1 MIDFM
6 SLRDADGHGTY
17 TAPTVAESHT
27 FHASIRGYVTGIAKS
42 VTPKA
47 RLTAY
52 KGVYQTGA
60 RFVAKNCNRKL
71 IGARFFS
78 KGHEAAVGQGGPIVG
93 INQTIDFMSLRDV
106 DGHGTHTTSTIAES
120 HTFHASMGGYAVR
133 LAKGEGCQVSLKLL
147 VDTKRNK
154 VLLAEA
160 GKDFVDFLFNLLSS
174 PVDIAISL
182 LDTNSMTDSL
192 GNLYIITI
200 FNKFN
205 IKGVGTL
212 QKRVVHLGMN
222 EGLKLLKVSLQSK
235 SV

>member
-1 MIDFM
+1 MFRNGKWRAFG
-6 SLRDADGHGTY
+6 LL
-17 TAPTVAESHT
+17 
-27 FHASIRGYVTGIAKS
+27 ASVWFQRKYW
-42 VTPKA
+42 
-47 RLTAY
+47 RLE
-52 KGVYQTGA
+52 K
-60 RFVAKNCNRKL
+60 R
-71 IGARFFS
+71 
-78 KGHEAAVGQGGPIVG
+78 
-93 INQTIDFMSLRDV
+93 
-106 DGHGTHTTSTIAES
+106 
-120 HTFHASMGGYAVR
+120 
-133 LAKGEGCQVSLKLL
+133 EGCQVSLKLL